1 MAKRSNARAVAVL
14 FCIAAAWF
22 VADAFVSGVAPS
34 AGASTRT
41 VTRTQMMASSPPA
54 PQKPVEKQVADFV
67 PAFMGISFLLIL
79 TFTFLWGAF
88 GQEPEK
94 REYDTKPALN
104 FELYAPR

>member
-1 MAKRSNARAVAVL
+1 MAKRSNASVL
-14 FCIAAAWF
+14 IVLLCLGAAWF
-22 VADAFVSGVAPS
+22 ATDAFVSGVAPS
-34 AGASTRT
+34 ARATSRT
-41 VTRTQMMASSPPA
+41 EGRVQMMASPPA
-54 PQKPVEKQVADFV
+54 PQQPVEKQVADFV

-79 TFTFLWGAF
+79 TFTFLWGTF